1 MNAESMRRRA
11 MQCMHPRVLGAAAV
25 LAACVA
31 VLPVACA
38 QGTSA
43 QDTTTSAQDDSL
55 SPARVGRLADLAGD
69 VYLAQQDHA
78 DDWSP
83 VDENYPV
90 TSGDNLWTSDNAR
103 AEVDFGGSQMR
114 MWASTN
120 VNVATLDSH
129 ALEIFV
135 AQGSILLRVAA
146 LEAGDSAIVDTPST
160 QVVLVQPGLYR
171 IDVSPDQQTTALT
184 IREGEATAQVTAGL
198 QQVLAGMSAIIVN
211 AATTSAVF
219 SVAYAPDAFDAWNA
233 SREGYYQQAR
243 GTTYVSPE
251 MVGYDDLANY
261 GTWQP
266 DAAYGNVWYPN
277 DVVPGWAPY
286 SDGYWTTIPL
296 FGLTWVDHARWGYAP
311 FHYGRWARVHN
322 RWGWL
327 PGNYVARPV
336 WAPALVAW
344 TSVGVSGGGAVHG
357 WVPLGFREPY
367 RPWWGACGARCWD
380 RYNRPYQI
388 DPRERDRYRDHAP
401 PPERFANWRVPGAVT
416 AVAAARL
423 IARKPYVASERIA
436 LAGSALASARPVNA
450 APAVTGAAPGRIPVV
465 HPGAHGAPQPASVF
479 YMTSKP
485 AQMGIAHPLNARP
498 AVGRPVGGL
507 SLLDATGAR
516 APAARAPRDRI
527 GPAAGNA
534 PSVHAPGNPVL
545 PSQPPG
551 SAAPRIVVPGNAAPR
566 IVVPG
571 DATPVPNAG
580 AGGLRL
586 HAPPRGVIEGTQPA
600 YGSRSRVV
608 NDTAHAPRAYPGAQ
622 GSSVIEA
629 PRMPAAQRVMPPPMQ
644 ATPQVIRAPQRPVY
658 QAPQR
663 EVIRGEPPV
672 ALKPVP
678 NNGAPSAPNPGAAHP
693 PPVSYTH
700 LRAH

>member
-401 PPERFANWRVPGAVT
+401 PPERRRH
-416 AVAAARL
+416 ARRA
-423 IARKPYVASERIA
+423 I
-436 LAGSALASARPVNA
+436 
-450 APAVTGAAPGRIPVV
+450 
-465 HPGAHGAPQPASVF
+465 ASV
-479 YMTSKP
+479 
-485 AQMGIAHPLNARP
+485 R
-498 AVGRPVGGL
+498 R
-507 SLLDATGAR
+507 R
-516 APAARAPRDRI
+516 AMRRACMHRAIPYCRRSRREAPRRGSSCRATLHRGSSCRATPRRCRTP
-527 GPAAGNA
+527 GPAACACTRRREASSKGRSRHTGRGRA
-534 PSVHAPGNPVL
+534 SSTTRRTRRV
-545 PSQPPG
+545 
-551 SAAPRIVVPGNAAPR
+551 RIRGR
-566 IVVPG
+566 
-571 DATPVPNAG
+571 
-580 AGGLRL
+580 R
-586 HAPPRGVIEGTQPA
+586 APPSSRRRGCP
-600 YGSRSRVV
+600 
-608 NDTAHAPRAYPGAQ
+608 
-622 GSSVIEA
+622 
-629 PRMPAAQRVMPPPMQ
+629 
-644 ATPQVIRAPQRPVY
+644 
-658 QAPQR
+658 
-663 EVIRGEPPV
+663 
-672 ALKPVP
+672 
-678 NNGAPSAPNPGAAHP
+678 
-693 PPVSYTH
+693 
-700 LRAH
+700 LRNA